1 MMGSSPLDT
10 GAWNLEPG
18 FCFHVRKLL
27 SIFGQIPSSRFQVPR
42 FKARQHTKVVFS
54 RRPQSYG
61 TVGTWNLELGFCR
74 LSGQV
79 PDPRWPKTA
88 DSKLPGPTSR
98 RAPKNKASSTRPFSE
113 GKFHASRSFRGQ
125 VPSSGTV
132 MAQRGVRFFLSAT
145 AQELAVKI
153 LNPHFPRLGPSGTSH
168 YRVRFRSSG
177 GASSSWMSGMSI
189 IVRGST
195 VRRRRSYRLRLT
207 KQYRSTHMQ
216 TRPSHI

>member
-1 MMGSSPLDT
+1 MEL
-10 GAWNLEPG
+10 
-18 FCFHVRKLL
+18 
-27 SIFGQIPSSRFQVPR
+27 
-42 FKARQHTKVVFS
+42 
-54 RRPQSYG
+54 
-61 TVGTWNLELGFCR
+61 GTWNLELGFCR

-79 PDPRWPKTA
+79 QDPRWPKTA
-88 DSKLPGPTSR
+88 DSKFPGPTSR

-153 LNPHFPRLGPSGTSH
+153 LNPHFPRLGPYGTSH

-189 IVRGST
+189 IAVSGSQYTTDLLSKTYTRYILVTAYWTLDRTSVRTCVVVDRALYREASVI
-195 VRRRRSYRLRLT
+195 VRVS
-207 KQYRSTHMQ
+207 
-216 TRPSHI
+216 